1 MMQIWERWMAGTVD
15 EMVDPAMSRYVSASD
30 VRKCVHVAL
39 LCVQENPA
47 DRPVMSS
54 VVMMLD
60 SETVSLQVPSKPA
73 FFARNGGAKPGV
85 ASDESTASV

>member
-1 MMQIWERWMAGTVD
+1 VQVWEQWTARAVS
-15 EMVDPAMSRYVSASD
+15 EAVDPVMGGGFSWSD
-30 VRKCVHVAL
+30 VMRCIHIGL